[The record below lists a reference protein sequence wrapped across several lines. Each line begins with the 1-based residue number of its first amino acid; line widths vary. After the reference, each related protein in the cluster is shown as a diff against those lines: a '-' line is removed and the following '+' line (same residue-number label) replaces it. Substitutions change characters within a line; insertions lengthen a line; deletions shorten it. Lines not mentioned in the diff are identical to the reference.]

1 MRINNP
7 YYITLRYETASSLS
21 NTVTSYF
28 SQQYCFQTRYL
39 FLCQAIGSNFIIHS
53 RTTNFLS
60 CHKHS
65 PPGGAKTPHPVGGLL
80 LQGLQIQFFA
90 PLIVKALKAAPLLHH
105 IRHIIHLICTIAF
118 GTIYHRSSYHEH
130 HPAMMVGYN
139 VPDIGL

>member
-21 NTVTSYF
+21 NTVTSY
-28 SQQYCFQTRYL
+28 SPQQYCFQTRYL

-53 RTTNFLS
+53 RTSHFLS
-60 CHKHS
+60 CHKYS

-90 PLIVKALKAAPLLHH
+90 FYFAPLIVKVLKAATLLRH
-105 IRHIIHLICTIAF
+105 IRHIIHSICTIAF
-118 GTIYHRSSYHEH
+118 GTIYHRIVIS
-130 HPAMMVGYN
+130 
-139 VPDIGL
+139 